1 MHPLIYA
8 LFFLTGAAGLIYQVV
23 WLRVLIR
30 VFGSTVQATS
40 TLVAAFMA
48 GLALGAWLF
57 GRFTDRSR
65 APLRWYALLELAVA
79 ATAIALPFAFDAT
92 VPILR
97 RVYQATGGGPALLAA
112 RAALAFAILL
122 LPTMFMGGTFPVL
135 TVLATRHDGR
145 LARNVATLYALNT
158 LGAVAGTLLTGIV
171 LIGVFG
177 ERGAVACAV
186 ALNALVAA
194 IALGLHRRFAPS
206 EAAEA
211 AHPVAPPRPLVVSD
225 GARRVALA
233 VFAASGAAALA
244 YEVIWTRQLL
254 WFLGTSVYAFSGML
268 AIFLSGIA
276 LGSAFMTK
284 RVEREEDPV
293 GVFGLLEIA
302 LGITSVLT
310 LFLLVPANHVYD
322 SPVRWFRYAGG
333 ILAAVALVLPPTLLL
348 GAIFPTAA
356 RAYAAG
362 KPDMGAAVGR
372 AYAVNTVGGILG
384 SLAAGFLLIPWL
396 GTTRAIALLAVVNV
410 LGGAALLAASPVRK
424 RQALRAL
431 AAAMAILALAM
442 VPILRT
448 DPLARVVRERLAF
461 KYRNLIGIFWHHED
475 PAATVTV
482 FATQPRGRP
491 MKKHLWV
498 NGVGM
503 TSLVTV
509 TKMMAHLPIMLG
521 PEPAPGRT
529 RKVLVICFGMGTTVR
544 SASRWPGTEVDAVE
558 LVPGVIRALRFFHAD
573 AAALEANPRVRMH
586 VGDGRNWL
594 LLSGKKY
601 DVITVDP
608 APPIWSAGTVNLYS
622 REFMALARDALTENG
637 VAQFWV
643 SSVVTKQ
650 ELRML
655 LATFRSVFPEGT
667 VWSGDKISGYF
678 LIGAG
683 RGPLRVDPARIRGA
697 WAIPA
702 VREDIL
708 EWDGNVGTPEKVL
721 ALYAAGA
728 TRMAEFS
735 GDAPLITDNHPW
747 IEFPLIRYVFEKD
760 RRYPRR
766 QFLARR
772 DPIETVLVTP

>member
-48 GLALGAWLF
+48 GLAFGAWLF

-65 APLRWYALLELAVA
+65 APLRWYAGLELAVA
-79 ATAIALPFAFDAT
+79 ATALALPFAFEAAL
-92 VPILR
+92 PILR
-97 RVYQATGGGPALLAA
+97 HVHQTAGGGAALAVT

-122 LPTMFMGGTFPVL
+122 VPTSFMGGTFPVL

-145 LARNVATLYALNT
+145 LARNVASLYSLNT
-158 LGAVAGTLLTGIV
+158 LGAVTGTLLTGIV
-171 LIGVFG
+171 LIGIFG
-177 ERGAVACAV
+177 ENGAVSCAV
-186 ALNALVAA
+186 ALNVLVALIALV
-194 IALGLHRRFAPS
+194 IHGRLAPV
-206 EAAEA
+206 ERAEA
-211 AHPVAPPRPLVVSD
+211 ASPAAAASPVVIPD
-225 GARRVALA
+225 GARLVALS

-268 AIFLSGIA
+268 AIFLTGIA
-276 LGSAFMTK
+276 LGSATMTK
-284 RVEREEDPV
+284 RVEGENDPV

-310 LFLLVPANHVYD
+310 LYLLIPANHVFD
-322 SPVRWFRYAGG
+322 SNVRWIRYAGG
-333 ILAAVALVLPPTLLL
+333 VLAAVALVLPPTLLL

-362 KPDMGAAVGR
+362 RPDVGAAVGR
-372 AYAVNTVGGILG
+372 AYAVNTVGGIVG
-384 SLAAGFLLIPWL
+384 SIAAGFLLIPWL
-396 GTTRAIALLAVVNV
+396 GTTRAVALLGLVNV
-410 LGGAALLAASPVRK
+410 IGGVALVAASPVRK
-424 RQALRAL
+424 RQAMRIL
-431 AAAMAILALAM
+431 AAAVAILALVMA
-442 VPILRT
+442 PLLAA
-448 DPLARVVRERLAF
+448 DPLTRVVRDRLAW
-461 KYRNLIGIFWHHED
+461 KYRHLIRIYWHHED

-482 FATQPRGRP
+482 FATQRPGRP
-491 MKKHLWV
+491 VKKHLWV

-503 TSLVTV
+503 TALVTV
-509 TKMMAHLPIMLG
+509 TKIMAHLPIMLG
-521 PEPAPGRT
+521 PEPAPGGT

-544 SASRWPGTEVDAVE
+544 SASRWPDTEVDAVE
-558 LVPGVIRALRFFHAD
+558 LIPAVYRALPFFHAD
-573 AAALEANPRVRMH
+573 AAEMEANPRVRLR

-594 LLSGKKY
+594 LLSGRKY

-622 REFMALARDALTENG
+622 REFMALARDALTEDG

-667 VWSGDKISGYF
+667 VWSGSKISGYF
-678 LIGAG
+678 LIGAK
-683 RGPLRVDPARIRGA
+683 RGPIRVDPARFRGA
-697 WAIPA
+697 WRIPA
-702 VREDIL
+702 VRDDIL
-708 EWDGNVGTPEKVL
+708 EWNADVGTPEKVL

-728 TRMAEFS
+728 SRMAAFS

-747 IEFPLIRYVFEKD
+747 VEFPIFRYVFEGD

-772 DPIETVLVTP
+772 DPIEEVLVTP